1 MWKATWTGYD
11 TSRYVLVFLK
21 NTEVSSGV
29 KAHTRPVIILVSG
42 SVFVLRR
49 TLSLSGNIRVLT
61 RLVYVMI
68 LNSTRRIP
76 EYRVAIRVCYFYK
89 PDVQGTV
96 HAMVWGHNFRVLPPD
111 FFRYYIPD
119 IQKHVLPLC
128 LKWWRRV
135 FQNVRRWR
143 FTIITTQDKVT
154 SCTVLLLTQT
164 V

>member
-1 MWKATWTGYD
+1 M
-11 TSRYVLVFLK
+11 
-21 NTEVSSGV
+21 
-29 KAHTRPVIILVSG
+29 LVSG
-42 SVFVLRR
+42 SVFALRR
-49 TLSLSGNIRVLT
+49 ILSLSGNIRVLT
-61 RLVYVMI
+61 RLWIPTCKAPVYVMI

-76 EYRVAIRVCYFYK
+76 EYWVSIRVWYFYK

-96 HAMVWGHNFRVLPPD
+96 HAMVWGQNFRVLPPD
-111 FFRYYIPD
+111 FSRYYIPD

-143 FTIITTQDKVT
+143 FTVITTQDKVS

-164 V
+164 VWNIHLTLTEDCKL